1 MIPVYVVQMY
11 LLVTDGWSVYP
22 GCIPLGDQIIS
33 KTYMNESWGG
43 KHSFTSLFGAST
55 S

>member
-33 KTYMNESWGG
+33 KTYMNES
-43 KHSFTSLFGAST
+43 
-55 S
+55 